1 MLKTF
6 MTAIVLNWCSW
17 ALFIEQRRTNDA
29 SGTYDTLLRLHNRAA
44 FNPWQQSLHLFRD

>member
-17 ALFIEQRRTNDA
+17 ALFIE
-29 SGTYDTLLRLHNRAA
+29 
-44 FNPWQQSLHLFRD
+44 